1 MGSIRQRGNS
11 SFQVRFPRHSAHVG
25 QEFEIHYR
33 WHPLFGRK
41 VRYRDSEQ
49 RGRGCVVHVDDGSGA
64 VTVIPAWMLDPIVCV
79 SMKVGE
85 PRVAVSALRE
95 LHHLL
100 VEGGLRGNSPNDSTL
115 VQEECDEFDLPDHS
129 TAASGTS
136 SNATSGQPG
145 LYFSSTFR
153 DEPVSENESTELS
166 GQPSDVGRRRH
177 RSGGQR

>member
-1 MGSIRQRGNS
+1 M
-11 SFQVRFPRHSAHVG
+11 
-25 QEFEIHYR
+25 
-33 WHPLFGRK
+33 
-41 VRYRDSEQ
+41 
-49 RGRGCVVHVDDGSGA
+49 
-64 VTVIPAWMLDPIVCV
+64 
-79 SMKVGE
+79 SMKLDE

-95 LHHLL
+95 LHRLL

-153 DEPVSENESTELS
+153 DEPLSENEGTELS

>member
-1 MGSIRQRGNS
+1 
-11 SFQVRFPRHSAHVG
+11 
-25 QEFEIHYR
+25 
-33 WHPLFGRK
+33 
-41 VRYRDSEQ
+41 
-49 RGRGCVVHVDDGSGA
+49 
-64 VTVIPAWMLDPIVCV
+64 MLDPIVCV
-79 SMKVGE
+79 SMKLGE

-100 VEGGLRGNSPNDSTL
+100 VEGGLRRNSPNDSTL

-153 DEPVSENESTELS
+153 DGPVSENESTELS